1 MQREDKSSR
10 KLMFNAHNVY
20 ADFYMDIPYIRYVRV
35 KISNRIY
42 LRKCKRPTLPENV
55 YIFHDSITTKCICWS
70 IFFSSSFSFSFI
82 YLCSVYILLWFGVRW
97 FAVWDHFGERWWYIC
112 MPGWRICARTTKNW
126 TICMRICSHKL
137 IMGSCV
143 CEREIDAAKWERI
156 NTIGWQTKAY
166 IKWITV
172 MYRHTLRLCV
182 YVSTVYACFRLPD
195 TRIPNSTDEC
205 YECILFIYG
214 FSFAQTH
221 TRAHAHTTPKSEF

>member
-1 MQREDKSSR
+1 MLITCTPISIW
-10 KLMFNAHNVY
+10 
-20 ADFYMDIPYIRYVRV
+20 IPSIRYVRV

-42 LRKCKRPTLPENV
+42 LRNANDQHCQKMYINFTILSQQNV
-55 YIFHDSITTKCICWS
+55 FVEVFFFFFIFI
-70 IFFSSSFSFSFI
+70 FI
-82 YLCSVYILLWFGVRW
+82 YLFVFGVYFLWFGVRR

-112 MPGWRICARTTKNW
+112 MPGWRIYARTTKNW